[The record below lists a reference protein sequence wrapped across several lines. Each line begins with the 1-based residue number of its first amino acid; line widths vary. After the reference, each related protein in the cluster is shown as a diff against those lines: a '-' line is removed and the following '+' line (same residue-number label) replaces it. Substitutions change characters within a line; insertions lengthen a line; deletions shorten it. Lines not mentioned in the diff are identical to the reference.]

1 MREGFASINPTPND
15 QINTAGHSVATGLA
29 AKALYLKNKGGSIL
43 NMMSKEQAKEFALK
57 WLPAWT
63 GNDPE
68 RLLSYY
74 SDDAFYL
81 DPTIPNGVEGKE
93 KLRLYFNMLLSN
105 NPNWVWT
112 QIEGI
117 PMEAGFLN
125 KWHALMPVGPK
136 NVECIGVCFV
146 QFNGNGK
153 IRRNEVYFDTK
164 ELISEIRKYNKGKKQ

>member
-1 MREGFASINPTPND
+1 M
-15 QINTAGHSVATGLA
+15 
-29 AKALYLKNKGGSIL
+29 
-43 NMMSKEQAKEFALK
+43 NMMSKEQAKEFASK

-63 GNDPE
+63 GNYPE
-68 RLLSYY
+68 KLLSFY

-81 DPTIPNGVEGKE
+81 DPAIPNGVKGKE
-93 KLRLYFNMLLSN
+93 ELRSYFNKLLSN

-117 PMEAGFLN
+117 PMEDGFLN

-146 QFNGNGK
+146 QFNSDGK

-164 ELISEIRKYNKGKKQ
+164 ELISEIKKYNKEKKQ